1 MIYVVDA
8 SSVDRIA
15 ESREVLNGVIQD
27 EKMVGKPLLIF
38 ANKQDKDGAV
48 DDNDLGTRLELE
60 RLLGENR
67 GNSNVV

>member
-1 MIYVVDA
+1 MIFVVDA
-8 SSVDRIA
+8 SSVGRFA
-15 ESREVLNGVIQD
+15 EAREALNGVVQD

-48 DDNDLGTRLELE
+48 DDSDLGARLELE

-67 GNSNVV
+67 EHSSVV

>member
-1 MIYVVDA
+1 MVDA

-15 ESREVLNGVIQD
+15 ESREVLNGVMRD

-60 RLLGENR
+60 RLLGENQ